1 MKKTPVHQASSWKTC
16 HACDAVYSGEV
27 CGLCSAEAHGWKK
40 APRGDRET
48 PRPAMS
54 GTCAICKAPAAYL
67 VEKSQQWVCHRHLDR
82 VVRSYDQRVALL
94 VPKPEPASPY
104 TFRKWS
110 LSDAE
115 VRLNGLIVATA
126 LRKDDAWHLFA
137 WPSREKVATTR
148 TFEEMKALAADAL
161 QGDHAA

>member
-1 MKKTPVHQASSWKTC
+1 M
-16 HACDAVYSGEV
+16 
-27 CGLCSAEAHGWKK
+27 
-40 APRGDRET
+40 
-48 PRPAMS
+48 
-54 GTCAICKAPAAYL
+54 CKAPAPYL
-67 VEKSQQWVCHRHLDR
+67 VEKSQQWVCRRHLDG
-82 VVRSYDQRVALL
+82 VIRSYGQRVTML

-110 LSDAE
+110 PSDAE
-115 VRLNGLIVATA
+115 VRLNGLIVATV
-126 LRKDDAWHLFA
+126 LRKDDAWHLYA